1 VFLRQCV
8 PVARARNVQSAP
20 WFNQPHFSTSHI
32 FQPTKEMN
40 LKTQLAAFMISAAFA
55 LPAAAADSYTV
66 DPAHTY
72 PNFEINH
79 LGFSTMHGRFGAT
92 NGKIVLD
99 TAAKSGSI
107 DITIDATS
115 IDTGH
120 GKRDTHLK
128 SEEFFNVAK
137 FPTLA
142 FKATK
147 LTFYGDKL
155 TGADGELTLLG
166 VTKPVSLALTAFNCG
181 PHPMNKKPMCGAN
194 ATATI
199 KRSDFGLSTYVP
211 AVGDEVRI
219 TIEVEALKD

>member
-1 VFLRQCV
+1 LKIELTAFLM
-8 PVARARNVQSAP
+8 
-20 WFNQPHFSTSHI
+20 T
-32 FQPTKEMN
+32 
-40 LKTQLAAFMISAAFA
+40 AAFA

-92 NGKIVLD
+92 TGKITLD

-120 GKRDTHLK
+120 AKRDTHLK
-128 SEEFFNVAK
+128 SDEFFNVAK

-142 FKATK
+142 YKSSK
-147 LTFYGDKL
+147 LKFNGDKL
-155 TGADGELTLLG
+155 SGADGELTMLG
-166 VTKPVSLALTAFNCG
+166 VTKPVILAVTAFNCG

-211 AVGDEVRI
+211 AVGDEVKI
-219 TIEVEALKD
+219 TIEVEAGKD

>member
-1 VFLRQCV
+1 
-8 PVARARNVQSAP
+8 
-20 WFNQPHFSTSHI
+20 
-32 FQPTKEMN
+32 M
-40 LKTQLAAFMISAAFA
+40 KTQLAAVLLTAAFA
-55 LPAAAADSYTV
+55 LPASAADSYTV

-92 NGKIVLD
+92 TGKITLD

-115 IDTGH
+115 IDTGYA
-120 GKRDTHLK
+120 KRDTHLK
-128 SEEFFNVAK
+128 SEEFFNVGK

-142 FKATK
+142 YKSTRLKFN
-147 LTFYGDKL
+147 GDKL
-155 TGADGELTLLG
+155 SGADGELTLLG
-166 VTKPVSLALTAFNCG
+166 VTKPVSLTINAFNCG

-199 KRSDFGLSTYVP
+199 KRSEFGLSTYVP
-211 AVGDEVRI
+211 AVGDEVII
-219 TIEVEALKD
+219 TIEVEATKD